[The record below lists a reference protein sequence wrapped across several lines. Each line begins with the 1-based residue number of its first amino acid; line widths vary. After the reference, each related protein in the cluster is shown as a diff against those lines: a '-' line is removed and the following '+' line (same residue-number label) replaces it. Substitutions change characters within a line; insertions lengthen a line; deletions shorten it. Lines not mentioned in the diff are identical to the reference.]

1 MFLDFHKTKIH
12 QIDFLLHYNY
22 QWDMLGVSSIR
33 GKTIFLRVNLCANN
47 QISRQKSPW
56 GLAQTLNEKGGRLR
70 IASSSEGNNRIL
82 LRPCLTFFIRFT
94 ISELILPEK

>member
-1 MFLDFHKTKIH
+1 
-12 QIDFLLHYNY
+12 
-22 QWDMLGVSSIR
+22 MLGVSSIR

-56 GLAQTLNEKGGRLR
+56 GLAQTINEKGGRLR